1 MRPRTSL
8 EAQITSLRRRLR
20 RLDEEARRTALMKLM
35 DGLRILPAIVWPAP
49 QSIAAGRPAPGD
61 LVF

>member
-35 DGLRILPAIVWPAP
+35 DGLKFFPLSYGPHRNQSPPAGPLRAT
-49 QSIAAGRPAPGD
+49 
-61 LVF
+61 